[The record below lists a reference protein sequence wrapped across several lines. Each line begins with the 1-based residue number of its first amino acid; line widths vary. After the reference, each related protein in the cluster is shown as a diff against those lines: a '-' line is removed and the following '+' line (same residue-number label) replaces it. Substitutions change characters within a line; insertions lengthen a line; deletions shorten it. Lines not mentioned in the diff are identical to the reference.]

1 MDSKMNERL
10 LSKIHLDRLLS
21 DESRKE
27 ELISIVAFYFAQHP
41 NTKNKWE
48 GRYNAEIKSKAN
60 KTRKGKHETK
70 KENIISI
77 VPDDTTE

>member
-27 ELISIVAFYFAQHP
+27 ELISIVAFYFAQKDMLLEC
-41 NTKNKWE
+41 NIGSTSTINK
-48 GRYNAEIKSKAN
+48 YNKRE
-60 KTRKGKHETK
+60 K
-70 KENIISI
+70 K
-77 VPDDTTE
+77 